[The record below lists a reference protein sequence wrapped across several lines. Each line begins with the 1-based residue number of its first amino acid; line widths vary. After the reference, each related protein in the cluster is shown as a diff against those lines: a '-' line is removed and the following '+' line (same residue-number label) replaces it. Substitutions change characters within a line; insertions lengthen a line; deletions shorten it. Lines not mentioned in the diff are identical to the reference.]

1 MTLIKKVD
9 GILMTFEDSVN
20 FLESLAGFGIR
31 PGLQRIT
38 KLLEMLDNPQN
49 KYKTIH
55 VTGTNGKGSVCA
67 MLSQIL
73 KTAGIKVGLF
83 TSPHLVSYR
92 ERIRIN
98 NEDIS
103 ESDFAAL
110 IGELKS
116 CITQMIDEGNESPTL
131 FETLTAMA
139 FKYFADQNVEYA
151 VIEVGLGGLLDST
164 NVITPE
170 VSIITNVAND
180 HAERCGG
187 DLLGI
192 ARYKAGIIKPN
203 VPVVTAA
210 EGEPLNIIRDT
221 AKKNH
226 SNIFVLS
233 EDFFIDDSLQLSLQG
248 EYQKSNA
255 AIAIKSAQSLN
266 DERLT
271 DSLIID
277 AISNTKWAGRF
288 EIFNINGKTVIIDG
302 AHNGAGAKALRN
314 SLDKRFPI
322 GRRVFLFGV
331 LRDKDIDIIIDNLF
345 QPTDF
350 VIVTKPDSERAAEP
364 EDICQLLRMKNI
376 NSIAIEDNVEAFD
389 KFFDSDAEV
398 FIAAGSLYLIGHI
411 REIILNH

>member
-1 MTLIKKVD
+1 
-9 GILMTFEDSVN
+9 MTFEDSIN

-38 KLLEMLDNPQN
+38 KLLEILDNPQN

-73 KTAGIKVGLF
+73 KTANIKVGLF

-92 ERIRIN
+92 ERIKIN

-103 ESDFAAL
+103 KNDFANSV
-110 IGELKS
+110 EEMKS
-116 CITQMIDEGNESPTL
+116 CIAQMINEGNESPTL

-139 FKYFADQNVEYA
+139 FKYFADQKVEYA

-203 VPVVTAA
+203 VPVVTGA
-210 EGEPLNIIRDT
+210 EGEPLKIIRDT
-221 AKKNH
+221 AQNNH
-226 SNIFVLS
+226 SKIFVLG
-233 EDFFIDDSLQLSLQG
+233 EDFFVNNSLKISLQG
-248 EYQKSNA
+248 EYQKLNA
-255 AIAIKSAQSLN
+255 AIAIKSAQVLN
-266 DERLT
+266 DNRVIEP
-271 DSLIID
+271 LIKE
-277 AISNTKWAGRF
+277 AIKNTQWAGRF
-288 EIFNINGKTVIIDG
+288 EIFNVNGKTVIIDG
-302 AHNGAGAKALRN
+302 AHNGAGAKALRG
-314 SLDKRFPI
+314 SLDKKFPTN
-322 GRRVFLFGV
+322 RRIFLFGV
-331 LRDKDIDIIIDNLF
+331 LRDKDIDTIIDNLF

-364 EDICQLLRMKNI
+364 EDICQRLQAKGI
-376 NSIAIEDNVEAFD
+376 KSIAITDNAEAFENFL
-389 KFFDSDAEV
+389 KSEAEV
-398 FIAAGSLYLIGHI
+398 FVTAGSLYLIGHI
-411 REIILNH
+411 RELIKKY

>member
-1 MTLIKKVD
+1 
-9 GILMTFEDSVN
+9 MTFEDSIN

-38 KLLEMLDNPQN
+38 KLLEILDNPQN
-49 KYKTIH
+49 KYKTVH

-67 MLSQIL
+67 MLSQIF

-103 ESDFAAL
+103 ESDFASL
-110 IGELKS
+110 VGEMKS
-116 CITQMIDEGNESPTL
+116 CITQMTIEGNESPTL

-139 FKYFADQNVEYA
+139 FKYFADCKVEYA

-187 DLLGI
+187 NLLGI

-203 VPVVTAA
+203 VPVVTGV

-226 SNIFVLS
+226 SSIFVLG
-233 EDFFIDDSLQLSLQG
+233 EEFLVDDSLQLSLQG
-248 EYQKSNA
+248 EYQKLNA
-255 AIAIKSAQSLN
+255 TIAIKSAQILN
-266 DERLT
+266 DSRIN
-271 DSLIID
+271 DSLIKV
-277 AISNTKWAGRF
+277 AIKGTQWAGRF
-288 EIFNINGKTVIIDG
+288 AIFKVNNKTVIIDG
-302 AHNGAGAKALRN
+302 AHNGAGAKALRK
-314 SLDKRFPI
+314 SLDREFPT
-322 GRRVFLFGV
+322 GRRGLLFGV
-331 LRDKDIDIIIDNLF
+331 LRDKDIDTIIDNLF
-345 QPTDF
+345 QTTDF
-350 VIVTKPDSERAAEP
+350 VIVTRPDSERAADP
-364 EDICQLLRMKNI
+364 EDICHHLQIRGIK
-376 NSIAIEDNVEAFD
+376 SIAITDNGDAFEN
-389 KFFDSDAEV
+389 FINSDAEV
-398 FIAAGSLYLIGHI
+398 LVNAGSLYLIGYI
-411 REIILNH
+411 RERIIDIGAANPFSEDGD